1 MIHVCGELI
10 YIGMKSPK
18 TVRQHWVYKTL
29 LDKGERRDGA
39 LDFRSENEAFTGS

>member
-18 TVRQHWVYKTL
+18 TVRQHWVYKEFWTEEKRW
-29 LDKGERRDGA
+29 DEVF
-39 LDFRSENEAFTGS
+39 DFRSESE